1 MKNRKKSN
9 LPLSG
14 IRVIDST
21 NSWAGPF
28 TTQIMANWGAQVIK
42 VESIQYMDTWRASG
56 NLGDNR
62 DAYWE
67 RSPLWN
73 SVNTD
78 KLGITLNLN
87 DDRAKK
93 IFLELVKI
101 SDIVAENFTPRVMK
115 NFGLDYP
122 ALKAVNPGIIMISLP
137 AHGST
142 GPWKDTGG
150 YAASIE
156 QTAGIPMLTGFPEG
170 LPKMSSAGF
179 TDPIAGINGASAVL
193 MALLHR
199 QKTGKGQY
207 IDLSQVEATTSL
219 IGDAIVEYAMN
230 GIVPSRRGNR
240 HPFAA
245 PHGYYRCQGVDKWL
259 GLAIYN
265 DDEWKKLCRIMGK
278 PGLTRESKYISIES
292 RWQHQDEIDPIISAW
307 TCQHDH
313 YTAMHR
319 LQKAGITAGAV
330 LNPEELLSDPHLTF
344 RNSYYRIDHAVMGEH
359 LYQVPTSAMRLS
371 GISPGITLP
380 APLLGEHNAYVLGE
394 ILNIPAADIK
404 QLEEDQVIGSRPQGM

>member
-1 MKNRKKSN
+1 MTKKRNLPFSN
-9 LPLSG
+9 LR
-14 IRVIDST
+14 IVDAT

-28 TTQIMANWGAQVIK
+28 TTQILANLGAQVIK

-56 NLGDNR
+56 NIGDNA

-78 KLGITLNLN
+78 KMGITLNLS
-87 DDRAKK
+87 DERAKN
-93 IFLELVKI
+93 IFKKLVKI

-122 ALKAVNPGIIMISLP
+122 ILKEINPSIIMISLP

-156 QTAGIPMLTGFPEG
+156 QTAGIPMLTGYPEG
-170 LPKMSSAGF
+170 LPKMSSSGF

-193 MALLHR
+193 TALLYR
-199 QKTGKGQY
+199 QMTGKGQY
-207 IDLSQVEATTSL
+207 IDLSQVEAMTSL
-219 IGDAIVEYAMN
+219 IGDAIVDYSMN
-230 GIVPSRRGNR
+230 KTIQPRRGNR

-245 PHGYYRCQGVDKWL
+245 PHGTYRCKGEDQWIDI
-259 GLAIYN
+259 AIYT
-265 DDEWKKLCRIMGK
+265 DEEWQKFCRIIGK
-278 PGLTRESKYISIES
+278 SKLSRDNKFADVDS
-292 RWQHQDEIDPIISAW
+292 RWRNQDEADTIVERW
-307 TCQHDH
+307 TSSQDH
-313 YTAMHR
+313 YIAMHR

-330 LNPEELLSDPHLTF
+330 LNPQELLNDPHLKARGVYQKVQ
-344 RNSYYRIDHAVMGEH
+344 RNIMGEH
-359 LYQVPTSAMRLS
+359 PYPIPTAPLKLS
-371 GISPGITLP
+371 NIKAAIKLP
-380 APLLGEHNAYVLGE
+380 APSLGEHNEYILGKIIGLSREE
-394 ILNIPAADIK
+394 IK
-404 QLEEDQVIGSRPQGM
+404 TLENDKVIGKRPIGM

>member
-1 MKNRKKSN
+1 MKPTLPFAN
-9 LPLSG
+9 LR
-14 IRVIDST
+14 IVDAT

-28 TTQIMANWGAQVIK
+28 TTQIFANLGAEVIK

-56 NLGDNR
+56 NLGDNQ

-78 KLGITLNLN
+78 KLGITLDLN
-87 DDRAKK
+87 DPRAKD
-93 IFLELVKI
+93 IFLKLVKI

-122 ALKAVNPGIIMISLP
+122 ALQAINPGIIMISLP
-137 AHGST
+137 AHGAT

-150 YAASIE
+150 FAASIE
-156 QTAGIPMLTGFPEG
+156 QTAGIPMLTGYPDG

-179 TDPIAGINGASAVL
+179 TDPIAGINGAAAVL
-193 MALLHR
+193 TALLSR

-219 IGDAIVEYAMN
+219 LGDAIVDYSMN
-230 GIVPSRRGNR
+230 GQIPPRRGNR

-245 PHGYYRCQGVDKWL
+245 PHGYYPCKGEDKWL
-259 GLAIYN
+259 ALAIYT
-265 DDEWKKLCRIMGK
+265 DAEWQKLCRVMRQ
-278 PGLTRESKYISIES
+278 PELTRDPRFATADDRY
-292 RWQHQDEIDPIISAW
+292 RHQDELDAIIEQW
-307 TCQHDH
+307 TRQQEH

-319 LQKAGITAGAV
+319 LQKAGITAAPV
-330 LNPEELLSDPHLTF
+330 LNPQELLADPHLAARGTYSKVD
-344 RNSYYRIDHAVMGEH
+344 RKIMGEH
-359 LYQVPTSAMRLS
+359 PYPVPTAPLKLS
-371 GISPGITLP
+371 GIKAKIKLP
-380 APLLGEHNAYVLGE
+380 APLLGEHNEYVLGDILGLSPDE
-394 ILNIPAADIK
+394 IQ
-404 QLEEDQVIGSRPQGM
+404 QLAKDNVIGKRPLGM